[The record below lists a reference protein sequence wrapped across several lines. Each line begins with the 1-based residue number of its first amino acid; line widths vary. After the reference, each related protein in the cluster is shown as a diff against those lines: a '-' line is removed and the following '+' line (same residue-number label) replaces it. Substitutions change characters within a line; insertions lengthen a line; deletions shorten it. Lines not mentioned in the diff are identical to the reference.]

1 MTDILAPLNQIDV
14 VRVVTAQ
21 VESFEQNVADIDTN
35 FTAVRTAVNALCQRV
50 TALESQ
56 AAGSP
61 VILNFMV
68 TAPARVD
75 AGTSLAGTVY
85 DATYEL
91 LASSLITNLRLVGV
105 QTVPAGSEVV
115 LVADAVRAEGANT
128 QTWTFPSGV
137 DFGVEGN
144 AYQLRLEAFI
154 AGQTPGTDTPTASAS
169 TTILTQAAPRSDLF
183 YWGATNTRDPNLVD
197 IASLESQTVLDG
209 DVTLPTFTEN
219 SYIVFASPAS
229 APRITGISFG
239 GFQQLGAF
247 PLIESGGVPV
257 TVDVG
262 GTDYVFNIS
271 SNLLLP
277 SFFSGEVATIT
288 R

>member
-21 VESFEQNVADIDTN
+21 VESFEQNAADIDTN

-56 AAGSP
+56 ASGSP
-61 VILNFMV
+61 VLLNFMV
-68 TAPARVD
+68 TAPSRVD
-75 AGTSLAGTVY
+75 AGTTLTGTSY
-85 DATYEL
+85 NATYEL
-91 LASSLITNLRLVGV
+91 LASSLITNFRLVGV
-105 QTVPAGSEVV
+105 QTVPPGTEVV
-115 LVADAVRAEGANT
+115 LVADAVRSEGANT
-128 QTWTFPSGV
+128 QAWTFPSGV

-144 AYQLRLEAFI
+144 TYQIRLEAFI
-154 AGQTPGTDTPTASAS
+154 EGQTPGTDTPTASAS
-169 TTILTQAAPRSDLF
+169 VTILTQAAPRSDLF
-183 YWGATNTRDPNLVD
+183 YWGAVSTRDPTLID
-197 IASLESQTVLDG
+197 IATLENQTVLDG
-209 DVTLPTFTEN
+209 QVTLPNFTEN

-239 GFQQLGAF
+239 GFQQIAAW

-262 GTDYVFNIS
+262 GVDYVFNIS
-271 SNLLLP
+271 TNLLLP
-277 SFFSGEVATIT
+277 SAFAGQVATIT